1 MMCFRR
7 ILLLIIG
14 KTTVLCGALTDVL
27 NSGQEA
33 EDRQGA
39 ELALKQHR
47 DATSKLQAEQD
58 QETQVSKETH
68 DRHAVSGVT

>member
-1 MMCFRR
+1 MMRFWR
-7 ILLLIIG
+7 ISLLNIG
-14 KTTVLCGALTDVL
+14 KTSALWPMDVL

-47 DATSKLQAEQD
+47 DATSKLQAEQEQD
-58 QETQVSKETH
+58 TQVSW
-68 DRHAVSGVT
+68 VQSS

>member
-1 MMCFRR
+1 MPKFFLEFRSCTSPQGT
-7 ILLLIIG
+7 LQ
-14 KTTVLCGALTDVL
+14 TVLTHALG
-27 NSGQEA
+27 SEQEA

-58 QETQVSKETH
+58 QESQVSTDAKAH
-68 DRHAVSGVT
+68 IAS